1 MKKILLIIERE
12 FMSRIKKKSF
22 IIITLLGPLL
32 FGAIMVGPMLLA
44 MYGRDDSKKSIV
56 VIDES
61 QYFTNKLVEKENLTF
76 SYIRSTNLDS
86 IRTSY
91 KKAGYYGVLFIGK
104 VENFTPSNIRLFAE
118 EQPSMDLISN
128 VESSISK
135 ELEKRKLE
143 KYNIPNFE
151 EILKDIKTDVNVRT
165 IVWNKDGSEKESS
178 AQMAMVVAYIAG
190 FAIYMFIFLFG
201 AQVMRGVIEEK
212 TSRIV
217 EVIISSVKPFQLMM
231 GKILGIAAVALTQL
245 LVWVILTTGIVIT
258 AQSMLLDQKTQK
270 AIKEYSQNSSQISNI
285 ANGSDVSKLDGNQ
298 QKMVSFMVALKN
310 INLPL
315 IIGSFVFFFLF
326 GYLLY
331 SAMFAAIGAAVD
343 NETETQQFM
352 LPVTIPL
359 IFSIIIMMQTFQNP
373 NATLSIWCSYI
384 PFTSPIIMMARIPF
398 GVSGWEILISG
409 IILVASFISLTW
421 LTSKIY
427 RVGILMYGK
436 KTSWAEMWKWIKYKN

>member
-1 MKKILLIIERE
+1 MGAMIQKNLL
-12 FMSRIKKKSF
+12 
-22 IIITLLGPLL
+22 L
-32 FGAIMVGPMLLA
+32 
-44 MYGRDDSKKSIV
+44 
-56 VIDES
+56 
-61 QYFTNKLVEKENLTF
+61 
-76 SYIRSTNLDS
+76 NLDS
-86 IRTSY
+86 IRNNY
-91 KKAGYYGVLFIGK
+91 KQSGYFGVLFIGK

-118 EQPSMDLISN
+118 EQPGLELISN

-135 ELEKRKLE
+135 ELENRKLE
-143 KYNIPNFE
+143 KYNIPNFR
-151 EILKDIKTDVNVRT
+151 EILKDIKTDVNIRT

-178 AQMAMVVAYIAG
+178 AQIAMGVAYIAG

-201 AQVMRGVIEEK
+201 VQVMRGVIEEK

-217 EVIISSVKPFQLMM
+217 EVLISSVKPFQLMM
-231 GKILGIAAVALTQL
+231 GKILGIAAVAITQL
-245 LVWVILTTGIVIT
+245 IIWVILTTGIVFT
-258 AQSMLLDQKTQK
+258 AQYMLLDQKTQT
-270 AIKEYSQNSSQISNI
+270 AIKEYSQNSSQINNLT
-285 ANGSDVSKLDGNQ
+285 NGSDAVKLDGNQ
-298 QKMVSFMVALKN
+298 QKMVNFMVALKN

-315 IIGSFVFFFLF
+315 IIGSFIFFFLF

-331 SAMFAAIGAAVD
+331 SALFAAIGAAVD

-398 GVSGWEILISG
+398 GVSGWEILMSG
-409 IILVASFISLTW
+409 IILVASFLCLTW
-421 LTSKIY
+421 FSSKIY

-436 KTSWAEMWKWIKYKN
+436 KTSWAEMWKWLRYKN